1 MDRGGGSG
9 QDGVLSWHKLVEPF
23 VPAFLA
29 VHGAA
34 LLFGDPEAEA
44 LSWVLIGTTFALG
57 LAGMVGWRSRTSVLI
72 RAWALLPITVALLA
86 ISGGAP
92 AFFTL
97 WLFLIAPVYALALTG
112 PASYAYPVVAG
123 LGYLAVALAGGE
135 SVPSAVSIT
144 GGELPAAVLWGRIA
158 VITGTGLLVAGIGAA
173 QRRTYER
180 AVTSKDRLIAS
191 VSHELRTPLAAVV
204 GFTAELKERLAGSD
218 PELDEFAELA
228 HGQAVEVANIVE
240 DLLVAAR
247 SEIRQVNISPDVVDL
262 RSQAEAVVGEF
273 EALSAHRSLPRI
285 SGRGSAFAD
294 PIRVRQILR
303 NLLTN
308 AFRYGGPRI
317 EIRITSAQSHGVVEV
332 IDDGS
337 GIPDDVVERL
347 FGAYERAGEHSE
359 QPGSIGLGLYVSRTL
374 AELMSGRL
382 TYHSHPGE
390 STFRLELPL
399 SR

>member
-1 MDRGGGSG
+1 M
-9 QDGVLSWHKLVEPF
+9 SWHTLIEPF

-34 LLFGDPEAEA
+34 LLFDAPDSEP
-44 LSWVLIGTTFALG
+44 LSWLLIVATFALG
-57 LAGMVGWRSRTSVLI
+57 VAGMAGWRSRRSVTI
-72 RAWALLPITVALLA
+72 RAWALPAITVALLA
-86 ISGGAP
+86 LSGGAP

-97 WLFLIAPVYALALTG
+97 WLFMISPVYALAMGGT
-112 PASYAYPVVAG
+112 ASYAYPVVVG
-123 LGYLAVALAGGE
+123 LSYLVVALAGGE
-135 SVPSAVSIT
+135 GAPDAISIA

-158 VITGTGLLVAGIGAA
+158 VITGTGLLVAGIAA
-173 QRRTYER
+173 SQRRTYES
-180 AVTSKDRLIAS
+180 AVTSKDRLVAS

-204 GFTAELKERLAGSD
+204 GFTAELKQRLAGSAD
-218 PELDEFAELA
+218 PELGEFAELV

-247 SEIRQVNISPDVVDL
+247 SEIKQVNITPDVVDL
-262 RSQAEAVVGEF
+262 RSQAESVVGEF
-273 EALSAHRSLPRI
+273 EALASERSLPRI
-285 SGRGSAFAD
+285 SGTGTVFAD

-308 AFRYGGPRI
+308 AFRYGGPQI
-317 EIRITSAQSHGVVEV
+317 EIRISSVSSHGVVEV
-332 IDDGS
+332 VDDGS
-337 GIPDDVVERL
+337 GIPSDVAERL
-347 FGAYERAGEHSE
+347 FGAYERAGEHRD

-382 TYHSHPGE
+382 TYHSRPGE
-390 STFRLELPL
+390 SAFRLELPL